1 MDYINKNEL
10 LDLIKENYIKIKP
23 KICSEFFKLRDKK
36 IPCLPTL
43 QKLFEMTYNEI
54 LIKAGIPDT
63 DLNFVRRDQEQ
74 YLEKLKEI
82 TEEIGYVPSV
92 NQFIKLGYSPSILA
106 KYFGTYENA
115 AKIIDSEYKY
125 KKRFEKVNESKEE
138 LLDRYIEYSKKIGK
152 PASYNDILC
161 SGELPSVG
169 VYKHRF
175 GRMEFLKKE
184 AGYESEKPCN
194 LKYEKKDVMKNL
206 IALYLNKGRRLTVKE
221 LAQESSIPSYS
232 TILYNFKTTKISK
245 VWEEIEGYISKMNIN
260 SVS

>member
-23 KICSEFFKLRDKK
+23 KACSEFFKLRDKK

-43 QKLFEMTYNEI
+43 QKIFGMTYNQI
-54 LIKAGIPDT
+54 LIKAGISD
-63 DLNFVRRDQEQ
+63 DELNFVRRDKEQ
-74 YLEKLKEI
+74 YLEKLKEVS
-82 TEEIGYVPSV
+82 EELGYIPST
-92 NQFIKLGYSPSILA
+92 NKFIRLGYSPYILA

-115 AKIIDSEYKY
+115 AKIIDADYKS
-125 KKRFEKVNESKEE
+125 KKKIEKVDESKEE

-152 PASYNDILC
+152 VASYNDILY
-161 SGELPSVG
+161 SKELPSAA
-169 VYKHRF
+169 VYKNRF

-184 AGYESEKPCN
+184 AGFESEKPCN
-194 LKYEKKDVMKNL
+194 LQYEKEDVMKNL

-260 SVS
+260 LS